1 MQGISALC
9 YLEWRQLVNRVRSTV
24 HQPGR
29 VLVYLFAAA
38 YFIFAGIV
46 RSKNHAGSAIPH
58 TIPEPYASALM
69 FAFLALLG
77 IVCYG
82 AASGILGAFS
92 SAADARFLTGSL
104 IPPRI
109 VVTWLQLRRCGAS
122 MLRMLFSIFLYAFVF
137 TSAGSSK
144 GITLSLIGGTFAV
157 TAAAVPFLKLQS
169 LTGQRFAQSIAGV
182 VATAGIVPLIL
193 CVSKVIPHSIAG
205 NALNSLF
212 GGEPRALLALY
223 LFAAAMVVLA
233 YACANGLYPDLYAS
247 SMRMIA
253 FHERQRRG
261 GGAGFSM
268 QHTFERRQDPAGR
281 FIFARLRG
289 AWTIAWKEWIAFV
302 RAPSMQRLFA
312 LGLLASA
319 ACGAVFGSVS
329 VHSTD
334 AVAQTLSFAAGAGS
348 VLVILIAMSSAIG
361 LGNDL
366 RKPLWWMGR
375 DPLWLR
381 LLAWIAGTSWRFA
394 SCLAVCVIAWAVAMR
409 APVFAIAGVPAGIAI
424 AMYLGAVGLALYS
437 LFPASIDQRG
447 PLAILRAFLTYFLAL
462 PPAVAAIVAGFILHS
477 AGAGIAAG
485 ILTSFAETLILI
497 AFASWR
503 IAGRGVA
510 FAQAEGA

>member
-1 MQGISALC
+1 MHDISALC
-9 YLEWRQLVNRVRSTV
+9 YLEWRQLANRVRSTAR
-24 HQPGR
+24 QPGR
-29 VLVYLFAAA
+29 VAIYLFAAA
-38 YFIFAGIV
+38 YFVFAGII
-46 RSKNHAGSAIPH
+46 RSKTQSGSAIPH
-58 TIPEPYASALM
+58 VIPEPYASALM

-92 SAADARFLTGSL
+92 STADARFLTGSL
-104 IPPRI
+104 IAPRI
-109 VVTWLQLRRCGAS
+109 VVTWLQLRRCAAS

-137 TSAGSSK
+137 TSTGSSK

-169 LTGQRFAQSIAGV
+169 IAGTRFAQSIAGII
-182 VATAGIVPLIL
+182 ATAGIVPLIL
-193 CVSKVIPHSIAG
+193 CVSRVIPHSPAG
-205 NALNSLF
+205 DALNALF
-212 GGEPRALLALY
+212 GAQPSALLALY

-247 SMRMIA
+247 SLRMIA
-253 FHERQRRG
+253 FYERQRRG

-268 QHTFERRQDPAGR
+268 QHSFERRQDRVGR
-281 FIFARLRG
+281 FVFARLRG

-302 RAPSMQRLFA
+302 RAPSMQRLYA

-319 ACGAVFGSVS
+319 ACGAVFGSIAA
-329 VHSTD
+329 HSTD
-334 AVAQTLSFAAGAGS
+334 ALAQALSFGVAGGS
-348 VLVILIAMSSAIG
+348 ILVILIAMSSAIG

-394 SCLAVCVIAWAVAMR
+394 SCIAVCLIAWAVAMHE
-409 APVFAIAGVPAGIAI
+409 PLFAIAGIPAGIAI
-424 AMYLGAVGLALYS
+424 AIYLGAVGLALYA
-437 LFPASIDQRG
+437 LFPAAIDQRG
-447 PLAILRAFLTYFLAL
+447 PLAMLRALLTYLLAL
-462 PPAVAAIVAGFILHS
+462 PPAVAAIVAGFVLRS
-477 AGAGIAAG
+477 AGTGIAAG
-485 ILTSFAETLILI
+485 IATSILEALVLI

-510 FAQAEGA
+510 IAQAEGA

>member
-1 MQGISALC
+1 MQGVAALC
-9 YLEWRQLVNRVRSTV
+9 YLEWRQLVNRVRSTF

-29 VLVYLFAAA
+29 VAIYLFAAA

-46 RSKNHAGSAIPH
+46 RSKSHAGSTIPRI
-58 TIPEPYASALM
+58 IPEPYASALM
-69 FAFLALLG
+69 FAFVALLG

-92 SAADARFLTGSL
+92 STADARFLTGSL

-137 TSAGSSK
+137 TTAGSSK

-169 LTGQRFAQSIAGV
+169 LTGPRFAQSIAGV

-205 NALNSLF
+205 SALNALFS
-212 GGEPRALLALY
+212 GDTQALLALY

-253 FHERQRRG
+253 FHDRQRHG

-268 QHTFERRQDPAGR
+268 QHTFERRQDRAGR
-281 FIFARLRG
+281 FVFGRLRG
-289 AWTIAWKEWIAFV
+289 AWTIAWKEWVAFV
-302 RAPSMQRLFA
+302 RAPSMQRLYA

-319 ACGAVFGSVS
+319 ACGAVFGTVA

-334 AVAQTLSFAAGAGS
+334 ALAQTLSFGVGGGS
-348 VLVILIAMSSAIG
+348 ILVILIAMSSAIG

-394 SCLAVCVIAWAVAMR
+394 SCLALCLIAWAIAMR
-409 APVFAIAGVPAGIAI
+409 HPEFAIAGIPSGIAI
-424 AMYLGAVGLALYS
+424 AMYLGAVGLALYAI
-437 LFPASIDQRG
+437 FPAAIDQRG
-447 PLAILRAFLTYFLAL
+447 PLAMLRALLTYFLAL
-462 PPAVAAIVAGFILHS
+462 PPAVAAIVAGFVLHS

-485 ILTSFAETLILI
+485 IAASLAETLILI

-503 IAGRGVA
+503 ISGRGVA